1 MLFIFNLPLK
11 FLPIYKCVL
20 FLFQPLYGFTTGGP
34 RQFKKAAGHKD
45 LFYVDDKDVEFKD
58 VRNY

>member
-1 MLFIFNLPLK
+1 MPAYL
-11 FLPIYKCVL
+11 YKPVL
-20 FLFQPLYGFTTGGP
+20 AVQPLFGFTSGAP